1 MSQICHTVCTSAT
14 AIQHRLYMEY
24 PVRSTPCV
32 YTTTEYS
39 TVVLR
44 LCASW
49 ITIRNALWLILKQ
62 LPYCPVLSPVGSD
75 CTERPNRHIRVQAF
89 FYSGRNGI
97 QSNKRVRVCTVCMPA
112 IWMTWFV
119 RPPGMF
125 IECGVH
131 TPCRIY
137 IGSRRLTT
145 QYTIGVYS
153 VWFIVYRNTCS

>member
-14 AIQHRLYMEY
+14 AIQHRLYVEY

-39 TVVLR
+39 TEVLR

-89 FYSGRNGI
+89 FCSRWNGI
-97 QSNKRVRVCTVCMPA
+97 QSNKRVRVCTVCMSGNLDDVVCPSS
-112 IWMTWFV
+112 WDVYWV
-119 RPPGMF
+119 RSAYAMQDIYWKSAF
-125 IECGVH
+125 NYAVH
-131 TPCRIY
+131 HR
-137 IGSRRLTT
+137 GGLRMVHRL
-145 QYTIGVYS
+145 QEYM
-153 VWFIVYRNTCS
+153 